1 MGDTKISSKYLD
13 DSKQGSV
20 LNRRTYRIPATVT
33 STSAGI
39 SLSTNGANCTVHA
52 SVNSPTVVEAQVY
65 IKTADGGTTP
75 TISIGTN
82 STTYNN
88 LVSAASTATAG
99 VFLPASNAIGKLYLE
114 ADTTVYYKLGGTPT
128 GGVIDVILTVYG
140 IDTNTKA

>member
-1 MGDTKISSKYLD
+1 MGDSKISSKYLD
-13 DSKQGSV
+13 DAKQGSI

-33 STSAGI
+33 STTGI
-39 SLSTNGANCTVHA
+39 QLSTNGAGCVVHA

-65 IKTADGGTTP
+65 IKTLDGGSTP
-75 TISIGTN
+75 TISVGTN
-82 STTYNN
+82 STAFNN
-88 LVSAASTATAG
+88 LISAASTATAN

-114 ADTTVYYKLGGTPT
+114 ADTSVFYKLGGTPT